1 MPKCTAERMEF
12 GRVGRRVIE
21 ADFTGGAMGSEG
33 GVLKLIGHP
42 RQCPLVSGQLAEA
55 AVGRLGLY
63 PDAALQG
70 IGPDGARTGQ
80 SHHRHIR
87 SRLLKIDS

>member
-33 GVLKLIGHP
+33 GVLKLEVDWASAPVPTRFWPIG
-42 RQCPLVSGQLAEA
+42 
-55 AVGRLGLY
+55 
-63 PDAALQG
+63 
-70 IGPDGARTGQ
+70 
-80 SHHRHIR
+80 
-87 SRLLKIDS
+87 